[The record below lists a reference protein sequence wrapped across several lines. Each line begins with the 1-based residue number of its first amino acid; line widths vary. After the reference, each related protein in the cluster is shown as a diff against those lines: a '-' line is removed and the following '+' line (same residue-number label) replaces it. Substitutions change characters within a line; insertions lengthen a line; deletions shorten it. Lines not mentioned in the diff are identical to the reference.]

1 MIGWKRLV
9 LLAACAAAVS
19 HTHAQ
24 VAKWPQR
31 PVRVIVPLA
40 PGGSVDMVA
49 RLLSTRL
56 TEQFG
61 QQFIVDNRSGG
72 GATIGTAIVARAQPD
87 GHTILMMSGAF
98 ASSAALYKL
107 PYDPIKDFAPI
118 ARVAVGPLF
127 LTVHPSINAHNL
139 AEFLDLARSKP
150 AVINYGSGGTGT
162 TTHLATE
169 YFQQATGIRLTHV
182 PYKGIGAAIGDLLG
196 GQIQMYLAPGGAV
209 LSHVKTGRLRALAQ
223 TSEQRLPTMP
233 DLPAVA
239 EVAPGFAATF
249 PYAMGAPAG
258 TPQQIVLRLNAA
270 IGRALEQP
278 EIVERLR
285 ALGLEPA
292 HSTPQA
298 LMQAVTREIAIW
310 TKVVKVGGITI
321 N

>member
-1 MIGWKRLV
+1 MIGRLV
-9 LLAACAAAVS
+9 VLCVFVAALAQ
-19 HTHAQ
+19 AQ
-24 VAKWPQR
+24 AQDSRWPQR

-49 RLLSTRL
+49 RLLSARL

-72 GATIGTAIVARAQPD
+72 GGTIGMAIVARAQPD
-87 GHTILMMSGAF
+87 GHTLLMMSGAF

-118 ARVAVGPLF
+118 ARVAAGPLF
-127 LTVHPSINAHNL
+127 LTVHPSVNAHTL

-150 AVINYGSGGTGT
+150 TAINYGSGGTGT

-169 YFQQATGIRLTHV
+169 YLQQATGVRLTHV
-182 PYKGIGAAIGDLLG
+182 PYKGIGAAIGDLLS
-196 GQIQMYLAPGGAV
+196 GQIQMYLSPGGAV
-209 LSHVKTGRLRALAQ
+209 LAHVKAGRLRVLAQ

-233 DLPAVA
+233 ELPAVA
-239 EVAPGFAATF
+239 EAVPGFAAAF
-249 PYAMGAPAG
+249 PYAMGAPSG
-258 TPQQIVLRLNAA
+258 TPQAIVSRLNAA
-270 IGRALEQP
+270 IGRTLEQL
-278 EIVERLR
+278 EIIERLR

-298 LMQAVTREIAIW
+298 LLQSVQREIAIW
-310 TKVVKVGGITI
+310 TKVVKTGGIKVD
-321 N
+321 

>member
-1 MIGWKRLV
+1 MIGRLAV
-9 LLAACAAAVS
+9 LCAFAAVLS
-19 HTHAQ
+19 QAQ
-24 VAKWPQR
+24 AQETRWPQR
-31 PVRVIVPLA
+31 PVRLIVPLA

-49 RLLSTRL
+49 RLLSSRL

-72 GATIGTAIVARAQPD
+72 GATIGTAIVALAQPD

-98 ASSAALYKL
+98 ASSAALYRL

-118 ARVAVGPLF
+118 ARVAAGPLF
-127 LTVHPSINAHNL
+127 LTLHPSIHARSL
-139 AEFLDLARSKP
+139 AELLDLARSKP
-150 AVINYGSGGTGT
+150 AALNYGSGGTGT

-182 PYKGIGAAIGDLLG
+182 PYKGIGAAIGDLLS

-209 LSHVKTGRLRALAQ
+209 LAHVRAGRLHALAQ

-233 DLPAVA
+233 ELPAVA
-239 EVAPGFAATF
+239 EAVAGFAATF
-249 PYAMGAPAG
+249 PYAMGAPSG
-258 TPQQIVLRLNAA
+258 TPQAIVSSLNAA
-270 IGRALEQP
+270 IGRMLEQAQ
-278 EIVERLR
+278 IIERLR
-285 ALGLEPA
+285 SLGLEPA

-310 TKVVKVGGITI
+310 TKVVKTGGIKVD
-321 N
+321 